1 MAETT
6 STAVRREIRETRE
19 TDESTEPVQPQ
30 SRRRGIVI
38 IVVVLLVLVA
48 AGLWWRSTFSE
59 DTDDAQINGHLIQVS
74 PRIGGQ
80 VIRVDVEENRLHSLI
95 PWRTRSYKHSSS
107 RLISTFQP
115 SCVSN
120 KL

>member
-1 MAETT
+1 MAARPEPAGSRGFATAVCHWRKVDVAETT

-80 VIRVDVEENRLHSLI
+80 VIRVDVEEN
-95 PWRTRSYKHSSS
+95 
-107 RLISTFQP
+107 Q
-115 SCVSN
+115 
-120 KL
+120 